1 MVIDP
6 AIANDIFMLGGYD
19 RGWVSIS
26 HVARSPVIF
35 GVGCFLIYIY
45 VARSRGCVRAADIAA
60 SGALCAQLVCAYKS
74 SCVYTYYLLD
84 RFTICVRCVLSGQY
98 CLIV

>member
-6 AIANDIFMLGGYD
+6 AIANDIFMLGGYG

-35 GVGCFLIYIY
+35 GVGCLLIYMSP
-45 VARSRGCVRAADIAA
+45 ARA
-60 SGALCAQLVCAYKS
+60 GACGPRISLCAQLVCAYKS

>member
-35 GVGCFLIYIY
+35 GVGCLLIYMSL
-45 VARSRGCVRAADIAA
+45 ARAGACGPRILPRSVRFVRSLYAHTSLRAYTRIICWTDLPYGYGVFCLGNIA
-60 SGALCAQLVCAYKS
+60 
-74 SCVYTYYLLD
+74 
-84 RFTICVRCVLSGQY
+84 
-98 CLIV
+98 